1 MERSE
6 YKVTKL
12 TFNLFKLSRLL
23 CKNISKNIKRKE
35 ILYCHSPIL
44 TCVLLNEFLQYI
56 LDNSEVNTANNEK
69 VIQKLNKFCL
79 NMQESNADEDYIK
92 FLMSQ
97 KDSRERSVFEIV
109 STNNMYSVLQSNV
122 VSTIMKKMWNGRIPY
137 NGKLSE

>member
-1 MERSE
+1 MEQSE

-23 CKNISKNIKRKE
+23 CRNISKNIKRKE
-35 ILYCHSPIL
+35 ILDCHSPIL
-44 TCVLLNEFLQYI
+44 TCVLLCEFLQYI

-79 NMQESNADEDYIK
+79 HIQESNADEDYIK

-97 KDSRERSVFEIV
+97 KDSRDRSVFEIV